1 MKKTVKY
8 LSYAF
13 RFATTGVFIGLVI
26 SLIFSYIGNP
36 NSFYYPSTF
45 AFVKKF
51 ARPLDAVAVSALLW
65 ALMGLVF
72 GFGSMVYSIRKWS
85 YLKQTITSF
94 IIYYVGFTPL
104 AILAGWFPLSWINMI
119 IFTAEFILIFLVF
132 WTFYYWKAAREI
144 KRINQKIKKR

>member
-1 MKKTVKY
+1 
-8 LSYAF
+8 
-13 RFATTGVFIGLVI
+13 
-26 SLIFSYIGNP
+26 
-36 NSFYYPSTF
+36 
-45 AFVKKF
+45 
-51 ARPLDAVAVSALLW
+51 
-65 ALMGLVF
+65 
-72 GFGSMVYSIRKWS
+72 IRKWS

>member
-36 NSFYYPSTF
+36 NSFYYPSAF

-119 IFTAEFILIFLVF
+119 IFTAEFIVIFLVF

-144 KRINQKIKKR
+144 KRINQKIKKQ

>member
-1 MKKTVKY
+1 MKKIKY

-26 SLIFSYIGNP
+26 SFIYSYMENP
-36 NSFYYPSTF
+36 NSLFYPSTF
-45 AFVKKF
+45 AFVRKF

-72 GFGSMVYSIRKWS
+72 GFGSMVYFIKKWS
-85 YLKQTITSF
+85 YLKQTTTSF

-104 AILAGWFPLSWINMI
+104 VILAGWFPLSWVNLI
-119 IFTAEFILIFLVF
+119 IFTAEFIVIFLIV
-132 WTFYYWKAAREI
+132 WTFYYWKTAREI
-144 KRINQKIKKR
+144 RRINQKIKKK

>member
-26 SLIFSYIGNP
+26 SLIFNYVE
-36 NSFYYPSTF
+36 NSNLYYPSSV

-51 ARPLDAVAVSALLW
+51 SNPLDAVAVSVLLW

-72 GFGSMVYSIRKWS
+72 GFGSMVYSIKKWS
-85 YLKQTITSF
+85 YLKQTVTSF
-94 IIYYVGFTPL
+94 IIYYVGFIPL
-104 AILAGWFPLSWINMI
+104 AILAGWRPLNWINLI
-119 IFTAEFILIFLVF
+119 TYTVEFIVIFLII

>member
-26 SLIFSYIGNP
+26 SLIFNYVE
-36 NSFYYPSTF
+36 NSNLYYPSSV

-72 GFGSMVYSIRKWS
+72 GFGSMVYSIKKWS

-104 AILAGWFPLSWINMI
+104 AILAGWFPLNWVNMI
-119 IFTAEFILIFLVF
+119 IFTAEFILIFLLF

>member
-1 MKKTVKY
+1 MKKAIKY

-13 RFATTGVFIGLVI
+13 KFATIGVFIGLVI
-26 SLIFSYIGNP
+26 SLIFNYVE
-36 NSFYYPSTF
+36 NSNLYYPSSV

-51 ARPLDAVAVSALLW
+51 SNPLDAVAVSALLW

-72 GFGSMVYSIRKWS
+72 GFGSMVYSIKKWS
-85 YLKQTITSF
+85 YLKQTVTSF

-104 AILAGWFPLSWINMI
+104 AILAGWGPLNWINLI
-119 IFTAEFILIFLVF
+119 IFTVEFIVIFLII
-132 WTFYYWKAAREI
+132 WTFYYWKAAREV

>member
-1 MKKTVKY
+1 MK
-8 LSYAF
+8 
-13 RFATTGVFIGLVI
+13 
-26 SLIFSYIGNP
+26 NP

-45 AFVKKF
+45 AFVKKI

-104 AILAGWFPLSWINMI
+104 AILAGWFPLNWINMI

>member
-26 SLIFSYIGNP
+26 SLIFNYVE
-36 NSFYYPSTF
+36 NSNLYYPSSV

-51 ARPLDAVAVSALLW
+51 SNPLDAVAVSVLLW

-104 AILAGWFPLSWINMI
+104 AILAGCGSLNWINLI
-119 IFTAEFILIFLVF
+119 TFTVEFIVIFLII
-132 WTFYYWKAAREI
+132 WAFYYWKAAREI

>member
-13 RFATTGVFIGLVI
+13 RFATIGVFIGLVI
-26 SLIFSYIGNP
+26 SLIFNYVE
-36 NSFYYPSTF
+36 NSNLYYPSSV

-51 ARPLDAVAVSALLW
+51 SSPLDAVAVSALLW

-119 IFTAEFILIFLVF
+119 IFTVEFILIFLLF

-144 KRINQKIKKR
+144 KRINQKIKKQ